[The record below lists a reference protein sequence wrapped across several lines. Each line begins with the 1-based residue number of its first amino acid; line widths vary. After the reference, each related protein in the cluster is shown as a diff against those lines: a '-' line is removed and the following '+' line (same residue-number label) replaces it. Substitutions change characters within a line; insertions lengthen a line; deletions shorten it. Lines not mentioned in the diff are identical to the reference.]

1 MSLEI
6 IKTVEIYRS
15 VSQAELDDLRSC
27 GQFRVCPSGCSMES
41 KWFALEFED
50 AISWGR
56 LFYENQG
63 ISVFYVV
70 TATIPS
76 QLVAQMFSQ
85 DKLDNIGKAICIDED
100 FLDRVRLIKVT
111 PFRRKKSYV

>member
-1 MSLEI
+1 MTGIDIE
-6 IKTVEIYRS
+6 TVEVYRS

>member
-1 MSLEI
+1 MTDLD

-15 VSQAELDDLRSC
+15 VSRAELDDLKSF

-41 KWFALEFED
+41 KWFALQFGD
-50 AISWGR
+50 AITWGR

-63 ISVFYVV
+63 INLFYVV

-76 QLVAQMFSQ
+76 QLIDQMFCQ
-85 DKLDNIGKAICIDED
+85 DKLDNIGKAICIDAD
-100 FLDRVRLIKVT
+100 FLDQVRLIKVT
-111 PFRRKKSYV
+111 QVRRK